1 MLLNHG
7 DIIKQED
14 ECYNGHGWEIVPSSW
29 VGTAADFES
38 LYPPNRHYVF
48 IRRKTS
54 EPEESTFTAYNS
66 DYAAALQD
74 LKMFIHGRL
83 QVHPELQCELGFI
96 WERLNALKAE
106 HFA

>member
-1 MLLNHG
+1 MADLKTEIYLA
-7 DIIKQED
+7 IKDFCKNNDSAEWAA
-14 ECYNGHGWEIVPSSW
+14 C
-29 VGTAADFES
+29 TATRLVEEKF
-38 LYPPNRHYVF
+38 
-48 IRRKTS
+48 TS
-54 EPEESTFTAYNS
+54 TNS
-66 DYAAALQD
+66 DYAAALLD

>member
-1 MLLNHG
+1 MSAA
-7 DIIKQED
+7 KTFD
-14 ECYNGHGWEIVPSSW
+14 EWWLEKSYMCWAGVTHSAKEAWNAALESVEIAPSAS
-29 VGTAADFES
+29 A
-38 LYPPNRHYVF
+38 
-48 IRRKTS
+48 
-54 EPEESTFTAYNS
+54 NS